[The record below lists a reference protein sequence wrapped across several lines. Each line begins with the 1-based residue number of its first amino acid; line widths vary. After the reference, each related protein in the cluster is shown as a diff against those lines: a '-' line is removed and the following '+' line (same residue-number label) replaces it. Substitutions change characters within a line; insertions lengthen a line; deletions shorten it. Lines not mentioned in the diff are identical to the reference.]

1 MIEMTARIPLDT
13 EVISRGDLLAFA
25 EQVRTHP
32 DVVIS
37 LDYADDSVATVAPV
51 ALEAYWE
58 VTGDDSQQ

>member
-1 MIEMTARIPLDT
+1 MIGMTARLSLDGDAISYADLMT
-13 EVISRGDLLAFA
+13 FALAVTPHKDAVIG
-25 EQVRTHP
+25 
-32 DVVIS
+32 